1 MVKTMLASDSGSF
14 LIRGALAILIGLAA
28 IFFPGPTLAGLLGVF
43 AAYAVIDGSFAVW
56 GAVRGSGSHHLWLL
70 LGGIAAIAV
79 GLLTV
84 VSPGTTALV
93 LVLWIGIIA
102 IARGAAE
109 IGAAYTLR
117 NVIRN
122 AALVG
127 LLGVVSIIFGL
138 YLIVAPGAGA
148 LALLWLIGI
157 YALFTGAMY
166 LALGFR
172 LRTVANALA
181 M

>member
-1 MVKTMLASDSGSF
+1 MVKMLASDSGAF
-14 LIRGALAILIGLAA
+14 MVRGVIAILIGLAA
-28 IFFPGPTLAGLLGVF
+28 FFFPAPTLAGLLGVF
-43 AAYAVIDGSFAVW
+43 AAYAVIDGAFAIW
-56 GAVRGSGSHHLWLL
+56 GGVMGAGNHHLWLV

-84 VSPGTTALV
+84 ISPGTTALV
-93 LVLWIGIIA
+93 LVLWIGIMS

-109 IGAAYTLR
+109 VAAAYTLR

-127 LLGVVSIIFGL
+127 LLGVVSIVFGL
-138 YLIVAPGAGA
+138 YLVIAPGAGI

-166 LALGFR
+166 LAIGFR
-172 LRTVANALA
+172 ARTVAKALA

>member
-1 MVKTMLASDSGSF
+1 MVKMLASDSGAF
-14 LIRGALAILIGLAA
+14 IVRGIIAILIGLAA

-43 AAYAVIDGSFAVW
+43 AAYAVIDGAFAIW
-56 GAVRGSGSHHLWLL
+56 GGVMGSGDHTLWLV

-84 VSPGTTALV
+84 ISPGTTALV
-93 LVLWIGIIA
+93 LVLWIGIVS

-109 IGAAYTLR
+109 VAAAYMQR
-117 NVIRN
+117 RVIRN

-127 LLGVVSIIFGL
+127 AVGVVSILFGL
-138 YLIVAPGAGA
+138 YLIVAPGAGV

-166 LALGFR
+166 LAIGFR
-172 LRTVANALA
+172 MRMVARALA

>member
-1 MVKTMLASDSGSF
+1 M
-14 LIRGALAILIGLAA
+14 I
-28 IFFPGPTLAGLLGVF
+28 
-43 AAYAVIDGSFAVW
+43 
-56 GAVRGSGSHHLWLL
+56 
-70 LGGIAAIAV
+70 
-79 GLLTV
+79 
-84 VSPGTTALV
+84 SPGTTALV

-172 LRTVANALA
+172 LRGLGAALQPRSQSA
-181 M
+181 ASASR

>member
-1 MVKTMLASDSGSF
+1 MVKMLASDSGAF
-14 LIRGALAILIGLAA
+14 MIRGVIAILIGLAA
-28 IFFPGPTLAGLLGVF
+28 LLFPGPTLAGLLGVF
-43 AAYAVIDGSFAVW
+43 AAYAVIDGAFAIW
-56 GAVRGSGSHHLWLL
+56 GGVMGTGNHHLLL
-70 LGGIAAIAV
+70 VLGGIAAIAV

-84 VSPGTTALV
+84 ISPGTTALV
-93 LVLWIGIIA
+93 LVLWIGIMC

-117 NVIRN
+117 KVVRN

-138 YLIVAPGAGA
+138 YLVVLPGDGV
-148 LALLWLIGI
+148 LTLLWLIGI
-157 YALFTGAMY
+157 YAIFAGVMY
-166 LALGFR
+166 LAIGFR
-172 LRTVANALA
+172 GRTVAKALA